1 MRVLCPSCCGKSIPR
16 LWVEG
21 RSGLSVG
28 KGADYSIVQT
38 LVSVLVLNEHEIR
51 RAKTSVRPRLGREQT
66 TLHGFPRYATKRDRN
81 EPDRACPY
89 RWESSL
95 RRRPADFF
103 GLPWVMMGWENFLG
117 EKITTPLPITGEEG
131 GFRPSMVTRNRCSP
145 SRCPV
150 FEAGQAH
157 HHGDFTLLIL
167 REKKRCDEE

>member
-38 LVSVLVLNEHEIR
+38 LVSVLVLNEHKIR

-66 TLHGFPRYATKRDRN
+66 TQSPALRDQTRRKRDRPSMSVPVGKQFA
-81 EPDRACPY
+81 EKASR
-89 RWESSL
+89 
-95 RRRPADFF
+95 FF
-103 GLPWVMMGWENFLG
+103 WSPLDDDGMGKFFWGRNHHS
-117 EKITTPLPITGEEG
+117 TANHGEER

-167 REKKRCDEE
+167 REKKRCNEE

>member
-38 LVSVLVLNEHEIR
+38 LVSVLVLNEHKIR

-66 TLHGFPRYATKRDRN
+66 TRSSALRDQTRRKRDRPSMSVPVGKQFA
-81 EPDRACPY
+81 EKASR
-89 RWESSL
+89 
-95 RRRPADFF
+95 FF
-103 GLPWVMMGWENFLG
+103 LSPLGDDGMGKFSGGENHHS
-117 EKITTPLPITGEEG
+117 TANHGEEG

-157 HHGDFTLLIL
+157 HGDFTLLIL
-167 REKKRCDEE
+167 REKNE

>member
-38 LVSVLVLNEHEIR
+38 LVSVLVLNEHKIR

-66 TLHGFPRYATKRDRN
+66 TRSPALRDQTRRKRDRPSMSVPVGKQFA
-81 EPDRACPY
+81 EKASR
-89 RWESSL
+89 
-95 RRRPADFF
+95 FF
-103 GLPWVMMGWENFLG
+103 CLPWVMMGWEKFSGG
-117 EKITTPLPITGEEG
+117 EITTPLPITGEEG

-167 REKKRCDEE
+167 RKKKE

>member
-38 LVSVLVLNEHEIR
+38 LVSVLVLNEHKIR

-66 TLHGFPRYATKRDRN
+66 TQSPALRDQTRQKRDRPSMSVSVGKQFA
-81 EPDRACPY
+81 EKASR
-89 RWESSL
+89 
-95 RRRPADFF
+95 FF
-103 GLPWVMMGWENFLG
+103 CLPWVMMGWENFLG
-117 EKITTPLPITGEEG
+117 EKSPLHCQSRGRREE
-131 GFRPSMVTRNRCSP
+131 FRPSMVTRNKCSP

-157 HHGDFTLLIL
+157 HGDFTLLIL
-167 REKKRCDEE
+167 REKKLCNEE